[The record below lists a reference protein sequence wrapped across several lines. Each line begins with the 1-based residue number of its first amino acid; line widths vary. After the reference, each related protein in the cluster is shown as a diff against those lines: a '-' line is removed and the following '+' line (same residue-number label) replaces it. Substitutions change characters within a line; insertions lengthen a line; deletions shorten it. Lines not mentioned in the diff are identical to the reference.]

1 MTYLFSIA
9 LLVVCVLMYMLAL
22 AHRNSIITHD
32 VTATISEDYKLY
44 FISDVHNRKI
54 NQHMLLRVGQVNA
67 VIIGGD
73 FCDKRTSFE
82 RLEENLRRLSTCG
95 KLYYVWGNNDRELN
109 EVKLR
114 AMFKQYDVTLLE
126 NSAVPLTKE
135 IWLSAIEDTSSRK
148 YSFEA
153 ALQHVPKEAYCI
165 FVSHNPAVFPRVL
178 AAHTVNFLLAGHWH
192 GGQIRLGPLG
202 VRPKG
207 AYTYEQGVPTLI
219 SNGYGTTL
227 LPLRLGAPPQTHIIT
242 LHATKDV

>member
-1 MTYLFSIA
+1 MTYLISIA
-9 LLVVCVLMYMLAL
+9 VLLLGYMLAL
-22 AHRNSIITHD
+22 AHRNTIKIHHTDAPITKD
-32 VTATISEDYKLY
+32 CKLY

-54 NQHMLLRVGQVNA
+54 NQRMLVRVGKVDA

-73 FCDKRTSFE
+73 FCDKRTSFA
-82 RLEENLRRLSTCG
+82 RLEENLRRLSMCG
-95 KLYYVWGNNDRELN
+95 KLYFVWGNNDRELN
-109 EVKLR
+109 EVNLR
-114 AMFKQYDVTLLE
+114 AIFKQYDVTILE
-126 NSAVPLTKE
+126 NSAVPLTKD

-153 ALQHVPKEAYCI
+153 ALQHVPEDAYRI
-165 FVSHNPAVFPRVL
+165 FISHNPAVFPRVL

-202 VRPKG
+202 VRPNG
-207 AYTYEQGVPTLI
+207 SYAIVQGVPTLI

-227 LPLRLGAPPQTHIIT
+227 LPLRLGAAPQTHIIT